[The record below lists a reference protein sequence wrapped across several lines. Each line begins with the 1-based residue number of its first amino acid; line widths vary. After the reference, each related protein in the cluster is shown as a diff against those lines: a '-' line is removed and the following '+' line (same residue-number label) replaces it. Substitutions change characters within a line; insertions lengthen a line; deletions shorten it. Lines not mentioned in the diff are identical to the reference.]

1 MAVLRISRSL
11 AELGYSLPQLGQ
23 IILSA
28 DISSLTV
35 YLL

>member
-1 MAVLRISRSL
+1 M

-28 DISSLTV
+28 DMLSLTV
-35 YLL
+35 YLLWQAQVI